1 MSAELDNMTKAELL
15 SELRVFARSEDR
27 RRAMLAGFDIHL
39 SKPVEPGELVAVV
52 ARLALRNTTD
62 SILKDES

>member
-27 RRAMLAGFDIHL
+27 CRAMLAGFDIHL